1 MRKAANLI
9 LSLEITTQLLE
20 RFKLSEPDLEGM
32 DARPKTWV
40 DLAVLQVVADPGLV
54 DADEV
59 ALALAAPAAPPAGRG
74 GGRGR
79 GAVI

>member
-1 MRKAANLI
+1 M
-9 LSLEITTQLLE
+9 
-20 RFKLSEPDLEGM
+20 
-32 DARPKTWV
+32 
-40 DLAVLQVVADPGLV
+40 LQVVADPGLV
-54 DADEV
+54 DVDEV

>member
-1 MRKAANLI
+1 MNLI

-20 RFKLSEPDLEGM
+20 RLKLSEPDLEGM
-32 DARPKTWV
+32 AARPKTWV
-40 DLAVLQVVADPGLV
+40 DLAVLQQVVGDPGLV

-59 ALALAAPAAPPAGRG
+59 ALAPAAPAAPPARRGR
-74 GGRGR
+74 GRGR

>member
-1 MRKAANLI
+1 MNLI

-20 RFKLSEPDLEGM
+20 RLKLSEPDLEGM

-40 DLAVLQVVADPGLV
+40 DLALLQVVGDPGLV

-59 ALALAAPAAPPAGRG
+59 ALALAAPAAAPAGRG
-74 GGRGR
+74 RGRGR
-79 GAVI
+79 GAVS